1 MFATSFARAP
11 AFLVLGNDEHYIM
24 NLRDEMMSIFEFG
37 ACRCNL
43 QIARCKLQVAVE
55 RVTSP
60 NPAPSPG
67 ARDPRI
73 YEVYEVY
80 GFTALR
86 LFNSQCL
93 HLCRG
98 TAVVGIRARN

>member
-1 MFATSFARAP
+1 MQVAS
-11 AFLVLGNDEHYIM
+11 
-24 NLRDEMMSIFEFG
+24 
-37 ACRCNL
+37 
-43 QIARCKLQVAVE
+43 CKLQAAVE

-67 ARDPRI
+67 SRDPRI
-73 YEVYEVY
+73 YEVYEVYEVY

-86 LFNSQCL
+86 LFDSQCL

-98 TAVVGIRARN
+98 TAVVGSAPGTDPELSSG